1 MIELFSKKPNEMA
14 IISGGLRTISNLS
27 KSKDGIALMKGD
39 KNFMSTV
46 VDVLEKHPDQK
57 QIINVT
63 LCFISRPLIGG

>member
-1 MIELFSKKPNEMA
+1 MA